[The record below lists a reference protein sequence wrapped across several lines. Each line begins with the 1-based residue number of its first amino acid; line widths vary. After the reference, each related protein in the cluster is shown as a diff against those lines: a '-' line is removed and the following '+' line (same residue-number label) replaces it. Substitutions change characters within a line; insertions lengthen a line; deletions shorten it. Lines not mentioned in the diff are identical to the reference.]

1 MWVKVIIYFVYMV
14 IMKVKSIKYY
24 WLLYTKGLNAARG
37 YVFKLYRKWSRFT
50 IKIIGVQV
58 ILEGVDNIPDE
69 PFVLMGNHTSILDV
83 PLLISSIDK
92 DLGFIAKKE
101 VLKIPLIGCWLEK
114 GKNVALDRDNARQ
127 GIMAINEGVN
137 NIKEGYAM
145 VVFPEGTRSKD
156 GSISE
161 FKKGSMKLATKSK
174 AKIVPVYID
183 RAYRSFEENR
193 RFKPN
198 TIKIIIEKPIETS
211 SLTKEDERNLAGTV
225 RNKIVSASLIQKS

>member
-1 MWVKVIIYFVYMV
+1 MWVRIIIYFVYMV
-14 IMKVKSIKYY
+14 VMRIKSIKYY
-24 WLLYTKGLNAARG
+24 WLLHMKGLNTARD
-37 YVFKLYRKWSRFT
+37 YVFNLYRKWSRFT

-58 ILEGVDNIPDE
+58 IVEGLDNIPDE

-114 GKNVALDRDNARQ
+114 GKNVALDRGNARQ
-127 GIMAINEGVN
+127 GVIAINEGID
-137 NIKEGYAM
+137 NIKEGYSM

-174 AKIVPVYID
+174 SKIVPVYID
-183 RAYRSFEENR
+183 RAFRSFEENR

-198 TIKIIIEKPIETS
+198 TIKIIIEKPIETIN
-211 SLTKEDERNLAGTV
+211 LTKEDEKNLAGIV
-225 RNKIVSASLIQKS
+225 RDKIISASLI